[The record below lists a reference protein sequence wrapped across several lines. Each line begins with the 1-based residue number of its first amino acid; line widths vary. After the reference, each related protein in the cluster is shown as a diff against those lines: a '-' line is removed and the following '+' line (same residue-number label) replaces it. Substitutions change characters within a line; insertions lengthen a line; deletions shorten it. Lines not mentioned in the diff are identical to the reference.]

1 MFLEKNGERG
11 WMLRVLNM
19 ALRIKTTH
27 LYTHIDTTKAHV
39 SVKDT

>member
-1 MFLEKNGERG
+1 MNLEKKEDVV
-11 WMLRVLNM
+11 WMLRSLNM

-39 SVKDT
+39 SIMDT

>member
-1 MFLEKNGERG
+1 MILEKKEDVV
-11 WMLRVLNM
+11 WMLRGLNM
-19 ALRIKTTH
+19 ALRIITTH